1 MPNAPKPLIALLLIA
16 ALAGCGK
23 REPTVD
29 ANVIAATNNA
39 DDANAAGPTSFD
51 TLPADESSSTPSNQ
65 LVNGEDNPDVND
77 VDTTNSD

>member
-1 MPNAPKPLIALLLIA
+1 MQTMPMPP
-16 ALAGCGK
+16 
-23 REPTVD
+23 
-29 ANVIAATNNA
+29 
-39 DDANAAGPTSFD
+39 GPTSFD